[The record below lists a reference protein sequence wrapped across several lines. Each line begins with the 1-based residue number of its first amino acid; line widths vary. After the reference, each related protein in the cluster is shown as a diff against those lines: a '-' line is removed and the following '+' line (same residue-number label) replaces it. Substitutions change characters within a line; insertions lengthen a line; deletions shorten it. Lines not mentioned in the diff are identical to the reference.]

1 MIKPKILYVD
11 DEHQNLTIFSSL
23 LRTKYEVLTSVTVSG
38 AYDILH
44 EHKDIPIVISDE
56 RMPEQRGI
64 TFLENVKTINPDCI
78 RVLLTGFAD
87 KEVLEYAINKSG
99 ISCFIEKP
107 WNETIVHVS
116 LENAMELYNSKQ
128 LLKTRNAELQKS
140 NDALTRFTYSASH
153 EMRSPLT
160 NILGIVKVSRLDSEL
175 KDLRN
180 YFNLI
185 ESSVIHLDGFVK
197 NLIGFYKNAG
207 IELDFQ
213 EVDLKKIV
221 DDIIASFKFIEG
233 AKDVIYNVRIDSSQR
248 FISDLT
254 RIKMIMSNLITNA
267 IKFQKN
273 DGTPSEINIDFTLND
288 TEATLIVS
296 DNGIGIDEVEQKK
309 LFNMF
314 YRSLH
319 PRSGTGIGLFIVKET
334 VEKLGGEITL
344 SSQKEIGT
352 TFNIKL
358 LNNPMKK

>member
-1 MIKPKILYVD
+1 MKPKILYVD

-160 NILGIVKVSRLDSEL
+160 NILGIVKVSRLDSDIS
-175 KDLRN
+175 DLRN

-207 IELDFQ
+207 IELEYH
-213 EVDLKKIV
+213 EVDLQKIV
-221 DDIIASFKFIEG
+221 DDIVGSFKFIEG
-233 AKDVIYNVRIDSSQR
+233 SKNITYNVNIDSTHK
-248 FISDLT
+248 FVSDSA
-254 RIKMIMSNLITNA
+254 RIKMILANLVTNA

-273 DGTPSEINIDFTLND
+273 DGTPSEINITITVNS
-288 TEATLIVS
+288 TEANIVVS
-296 DNGIGIDEVEQKK
+296 DNGIGIDEEEQKK

-334 VEKLGGEITL
+334 VEKLGGKIVL
-344 SSQKEIGT
+344 SSKKEVGT
-352 TFNIKL
+352 TFNITLANKIET
-358 LNNPMKK
+358 K

>member
-1 MIKPKILYVD
+1 MKPKILYVD
-11 DEHQNLTIFSSL
+11 DEHQNLTIFASL

-44 EHKDIPIVISDE
+44 EHTDIPIVIADE

-64 TFLENVKTINPDCI
+64 TFLENVKTISPDCVRI
-78 RVLLTGFAD
+78 LLTGFAD

-107 WNETIVHVS
+107 WNETIVWVS
-116 LENAMELYNSKQ
+116 LENAMELFNSRQ
-128 LLKTRNAELQKS
+128 ILKTRNNELQKA

-160 NILGIVKVSRLDSEL
+160 NILGIVKVSRLEDDINEL
-175 KDLRN
+175 KN

-197 NLIGFYKNAG
+197 NLIGYYKNAG
-207 IELDFQ
+207 IELEFH
-213 EVDLKKIV
+213 EVNLQKIV
-221 DDIIASFKFIEG
+221 DDIIGSFSFIEG
-233 AKDVIYNVRIDSSQR
+233 SKNIKYTVKIEQSDK
-248 FISDLT
+248 FISDGT
-254 RIKMIMSNLITNA
+254 RIKMILTNLVTNA

-273 DGTPSEINIDFTLND
+273 DGTLSEIIINADIND
-288 TEATLIVS
+288 REATIIIS
-296 DNGIGIDEVEQKK
+296 DNGIGIDEEEQKK

-334 VEKLGGEITL
+334 VEKLGGKITL
-344 SSQKEIGT
+344 TSQREVGT
-352 TFNIKL
+352 TFKITLANNL
-358 LNNPMKK
+358 LKK

>member
-1 MIKPKILYVD
+1 MKPKILYVD

-44 EHKDIPIVISDE
+44 EHKDIPIVIADE

-78 RVLLTGFAD
+78 RILLTGFAD

-116 LENAMELYNSKQ
+116 LENAMELYDSRQ
-128 LLKTRNAELQKS
+128 ILRTRNVELQKA

-160 NILGIVKVSRLDSEL
+160 NILGIVKVSRLENDVEDL
-175 KDLRN
+175 KN

-197 NLIGFYKNAG
+197 NLIGYYKNAG
-207 IELDFQ
+207 IEL
-213 EVDLKKIV
+213 EYHPVDLQRIV
-221 DDIIASFKFIEG
+221 DDIIGSFRFIEG
-233 AKDVIYNVRIDSSQR
+233 SKDIRYNVNIDSSR
-248 FISDLT
+248 KLISDATRLKMVLT
-254 RIKMIMSNLITNA
+254 NLVTNA

-273 DGTPSEINIDFTLND
+273 DGTPSEINISSTVND
-288 TEATLIVS
+288 DEATIIIS
-296 DNGIGIDEVEQKK
+296 DNGIGIDEEEQKK

-334 VEKLGGEITL
+334 VEKLGGKITL
-344 SSQKEIGT
+344 TSQKEVGT
-352 TFNIKL
+352 TFKITLQNH
-358 LNNPMKK
+358 PVKK

>member
-1 MIKPKILYVD
+1 MKPKILYVD

-160 NILGIVKVSRLDSEL
+160 NILGIVKVSRLDSDIS
-175 KDLRN
+175 DLRN

-207 IELDFQ
+207 IELEYH
-213 EVDLKKIV
+213 EVDLQKIV
-221 DDIIASFKFIEG
+221 DVIVGSFKFIEG
-233 AKDVIYNVRIDSSQR
+233 SKNITYNVNIDSAHK
-248 FISDLT
+248 FVSDSA
-254 RIKMIMSNLITNA
+254 RIKMILANLVTNA

-273 DGTPSEINIDFTLND
+273 DGTPSEINITITVNS
-288 TEATLIVS
+288 TEANIVVS
-296 DNGIGIDEVEQKK
+296 DNGIGIDEEEQKK

-334 VEKLGGEITL
+334 VEKLGGKIVL
-344 SSQKEIGT
+344 SSKKEVGT
-352 TFNIKL
+352 TFNITLANKIET
-358 LNNPMKK
+358 K

>member
-1 MIKPKILYVD
+1 MKPKILYVD

-44 EHKDIPIVISDE
+44 EHKDIPIVIADE

-64 TFLENVKTINPDCI
+64 TFLENVKTISPDCVRI
-78 RVLLTGFAD
+78 LLTGFAD

-107 WNETIVHVS
+107 WNETIVWVS
-116 LENAMELYNSKQ
+116 LENAMELFNSRHV
-128 LLKTRNAELQKS
+128 LKTRNIELQKA

-160 NILGIVKVSRLDSEL
+160 NILGIVKVSRLEGDTNEL
-175 KDLRN
+175 KN

-197 NLIGFYKNAG
+197 NLIGYYKNAG
-207 IELDFQ
+207 IEIEYH
-213 EVDLKKIV
+213 EVNLQKIV
-221 DDIIASFKFIEG
+221 DEIIGSFKFIEG
-233 AKDVIYNVRIDSSQR
+233 SKNIKYTVDIQQSEK
-248 FISDLT
+248 FISDSI
-254 RIKMIMSNLITNA
+254 RIKMILTNLVTNA

-273 DGTPSEINIDFTLND
+273 DGSGSEIIVNARIDVNTA
-288 TEATLIVS
+288 EIIIS
-296 DNGIGIDEVEQKK
+296 DNGIGIDEEEQKK

-334 VEKLGGEITL
+334 VEKLGGKITL
-344 SSQKEIGT
+344 TSQKEIGT
-352 TFNIKL
+352 TFKISLVNNL
-358 LNNPMKK
+358 LKK